1 MTDANNYTYGER
13 IRGTFTIT
21 DFAGD
26 PVDPSTVKFF
36 HLRPDSSEALEWEY
50 SVDPE
55 ITQDSA
61 GVYHVDLDTDAEGAW
76 KYRWTGSGNVATA
89 KEGMFYVDDSPFIA

>member
-1 MTDANNYTYGER
+1 MTYANYTYGER

-26 PVDPSTVKFF
+26 PIDPTTIKFF
-36 HLRPDSSEALEWEY
+36 LLRADSLVAEELTYGVDADLVKD
-50 SVDPE
+50 SV
-55 ITQDSA
+55 
-61 GVYHVDLDTDAEGAW
+61 GVYHVDIDTDAEGAW
-76 KYRWTGSGNVATA
+76 KYRWTGTGNVATA